1 MVADLLSGFLP
12 PDWSAALDLDSLEP
26 LPTELLSDRRR
37 QRRSDIV
44 WRVRWGPDWLYVVIL
59 IEFQSTE
66 DHYMALRVCSY
77 LALLLQDLLRAG
89 QISGGE
95 RLPPVLPIVLYNG
108 ATPWRASRELED
120 LITPPPAGL
129 EPYQPRI
136 RYLLMDEGRYSDDEL
151 AGHEGNVAAAL
162 FRLEKGWPP
171 QALLEVLT
179 SLAEWLQAPGQREL
193 QRAFVEWLREVWSQ
207 PRMKLLAGV
216 DWTRANNLLEVKGML
231 AERIEA
237 WTEQLLRQGL
247 EQGLAAERQLLAR
260 MASRRFG
267 ADVAAHLETLL
278 ASVQDLELLNEVGET
293 LVDRDDGAGFLQ
305 AVEQL
310 LSGHDGPGDQ

>member
-1 MVADLLSGFLP
+1 LLCRLSELWVIDL
-12 PDWSAALDLDSLEP
+12 P
-26 LPTELLSDRRR
+26 L
-37 QRRSDIV
+37 
-44 WRVRWGPDWLYVVIL
+44 
-59 IEFQSTE
+59 
-66 DHYMALRVCSY
+66 DHYH
-77 LALLLQDLLRAG
+77 
-89 QISGGE
+89 
-95 RLPPVLPIVLYNG
+95 
-108 ATPWRASRELED
+108 
-120 LITPPPAGL
+120 
-129 EPYQPRI
+129 EPGKP
-136 RYLLMDEGRYSDDEL
+136 E
-151 AGHEGNVAAAL
+151 A
-162 FRLEKGWPP
+162 
-171 QALLEVLT
+171 LT
-179 SLAEWLQAPGQREL
+179 SRTEWLQAPGQREL

-310 LSGHDGPGDQ
+310 LSGHEGSGDQ